1 MSAGKVLFIDA
12 YDSFSNNIINLL
24 RDRLS
29 VTVSSI
35 YIDDPRFVFNDDAFH
50 EHLQQFD
57 AVVAGPGPGH
67 PANPQDIGLIA
78 KLWTLADENL
88 LPVLGICLGFQ
99 SLCLAYGGT
108 VDRLTQP
115 RHGLVTPIRHC
126 GGDVYADTG
135 HVRAT
140 QYHSLHVSIGLD
152 DNGTRSDQSL
162 FTPTKT
168 CPQLYPLAW
177 DLSDPE
183 NGPIFMSAKHVSKP
197 FTGVQYHPESIC
209 TNDEGHRMVDKW
221 WQAACTWNAR
231 NRTDDFFPPLGAS
244 RPSHHTN
251 GHAQKSSNH
260 DSLASAVHWSS
271 FNPGKPLDAASV
283 VQALRNQTHPLE
295 PLLLESGTRASGEPV
310 NPETGRFSIIGLQE
324 ESSTHVRYSTSNH
337 LVQVTN
343 GSNVPFKTSVTT
355 PEVFTI
361 LETLVQSR
369 RALGGPSPSPF
380 WGGFIGFVSYEAG
393 LETIDV
399 TPPEPSQERPDIWFV
414 FVERSIV
421 IDHVEGEVYI
431 QTLHQNDDAWLAAT
445 KALLSASTPTS
456 NLPNGTIN
464 TPKGP
469 AHIVTQPDRAG
480 YHAKVRACQSHLR
493 AGSSYE
499 LCLTDSTQIRTT
511 ESAWPLYQRL
521 RAANPAPF
529 SAYLNFTG
537 TAAAAAT
544 AAYDND
550 PAAPANPSIQIAG
563 SSPERF
569 LSWTRSGAIQ
579 FRPIKG
585 TVKKNPTTTL
595 ASASALLKAPKE
607 QAENL
612 MIVDLIRHDLSGV
625 PGVSGIHVPQLMAV
639 EEYATVYQLVSVIA
653 GTLDPAKPTA
663 KTGLSVL
670 AASLP
675 PGSMTGAPK
684 RRSCALL
691 AGIEGMK
698 PRGLYSGVLG
708 YLDVGGGGDFS
719 VVIRTAFR
727 YGDGGGG
734 GGLDW
739 QIGAGGAVT
748 VLSEAEAE
756 WEEMLAKRES
766 LLKVFGGLDEA

>member
-29 VTVSSI
+29 VTVSSV

-78 KLWTLADENL
+78 KLWTLSDGNI

-115 RHGLVTPIRHC
+115 RHGLVTPITHC
-126 GGDVYADTG
+126 GGDVYDDTG

-162 FTPTKT
+162 FTPTKA
-168 CPQLYPLAW
+168 CPQLAPLAW

-183 NGPIFMSAKHVSKP
+183 NGPIFMSTKHVSKP
-197 FTGVQYHPESIC
+197 FRGVQYHPESIC
-209 TNDEGHRMVDKW
+209 TNEEGHKLVDNW
-221 WQAACTWNAR
+221 WRTACDWNAR

-244 RPSHHTN
+244 STSRDTN
-251 GHAQKSSNH
+251 GHTQKLSNH
-260 DSLASAVHWSS
+260 DSRASAVHWTS

-283 VQALRNQTHPLE
+283 VQALRHETHPLE
-295 PLLLESGTRASGEPV
+295 PLLLESGTRISGEPV

-324 ESSTHVRYSTSNH
+324 ASSTHVRYSTSSH
-337 LVQVTN
+337 FLQITS
-343 GSNVPFKTSVTT
+343 GSNVTFRTKVTT

-369 RALGGPSPSPF
+369 RALGGPPTSPF

-399 TPPEPSQERPDIWFV
+399 TPPEPSHERPDIWFV

-421 IDHVEGEVYI
+421 LDHVEGKVYI
-431 QTLHQNDDAWLAAT
+431 QTLRQDDHDWLAAT
-445 KALLSASTPTS
+445 KALLSSPT
-456 NLPNGTIN
+456 NLESVKPSNGTTTKHSAQILS
-464 TPKGP
+464 
-469 AHIVTQPDRAG
+469 QPDRAE
-480 YHAKVRACQSHLR
+480 YKAKVHACQSHLR

-499 LCLTDSTQIRTT
+499 LCLTDSTQIRTPA
-511 ESAWPLYQRL
+511 SAWSLYLRL

-537 TAAAAAT
+537 ASADASDGRAQPSS
-544 AAYDND
+544 D
-550 PAAPANPSIQIAG
+550 SIQIVG

-585 TVKKNPTTTL
+585 TVKKTPTTTR
-595 ASASALLKAPKE
+595 AMAEELLKSPKE

-625 PGVSGIHVPQLMAV
+625 QDVSAIHVPQLMAV

-653 GTLDPAKPTA
+653 GTLDPDVPTA
-663 KTGLSVL
+663 KTGLNVL

-684 RRSCALL
+684 KRSCALL
-691 AGIEGMK
+691 ADIEGQK

-719 VVIRTAFR
+719 VVIRTAFK
-727 YGDGGGG
+727 YGGGYG
-734 GGLDW
+734 ENGDW

-766 LLKVFGGLDEA
+766 LLKVFGGSA

>member
-67 PANPQDIGLIA
+67 PSNPQDIGLIA
-78 KLWTLADENL
+78 KLWALADENI

-99 SLCLAYGGT
+99 SLCLAYGGS

-115 RHGLVTPIRHC
+115 RHGLVTPITHC

-135 HVRAT
+135 DVRAT
-140 QYHSLHVSIGLD
+140 QYHSLHVGIGLC
-152 DNGTRSDQSL
+152 NNAAQSERTL

-168 CPQLYPLAW
+168 CPQLHPLAW

-183 NGPIFMSAKHVSKP
+183 NGPIFMSTKHVNKP
-197 FTGVQYHPESIC
+197 FIGVQYHPESIC
-209 TNDEGHRMVDKW
+209 TNDEGHKLVDNW
-221 WQAACTWNAR
+221 WRTACDWNAR

-244 RPSHHTN
+244 GISNQTN
-251 GHAQKSSNH
+251 VHARKSRTR
-260 DSLASAVHWSS
+260 DSLASTVQWKS
-271 FNPGKPLDAASV
+271 FSPCKPVDAASV
-283 VQALRNQTHPLE
+283 VEALRSEIHPLE
-295 PLLLESGTRASGEPV
+295 PLLLESGTRDSGEPV
-310 NPETGRFSIIGLQE
+310 NSETGRFSVIGLQDV
-324 ESSTHVRYSTSNH
+324 SSTHVRYSTSTHFLQISSGAN
-337 LVQVTN
+337 VT
-343 GSNVPFKTSVTT
+343 FRTKVTT

-369 RALGGPSPSPF
+369 RASCGSSTSPF

-393 LETIDV
+393 LETINV
-399 TPPEPSQERPDIWFV
+399 TPPEPTQEYPDIWFV

-421 IDHVEGEVYI
+421 IDHAKGEVYI
-431 QTLHQNDDAWLAAT
+431 QTLRQNDDEWLAAT
-445 KALLSASTPTS
+445 KSLLCNTTASSENAKELLDGTTTTAAPKTP
-456 NLPNGTIN
+456 
-464 TPKGP
+464 
-469 AHIVTQPDRAG
+469 AQIVAQPDRAE
-480 YHAKVRACQSHLR
+480 YCAKVHACQSHLR

-499 LCLTDSTQIRTT
+499 LCLTDSTQIRTA
-511 ESAWPLYQRL
+511 ESAWSLYLRL

-529 SAYLNFTG
+529 SAYLNFAG
-537 TAAAAAT
+537 VS
-544 AAYDND
+544 
-550 PAAPANPSIQIAG
+550 ANASDGRACHTSDSIQIVG

-569 LSWTRSGAIQ
+569 FSWTRSGDCQ

-585 TVKKNPTTTL
+585 TVKKTPATTR
-595 ASASALLKAPKE
+595 AMAEELLKSPKE

-625 PGVSGIHVPQLMAV
+625 QGVSDVHVPRLMAV

-653 GTLDPAKPTA
+653 GALDPQEPTT
-663 KTGLSVL
+663 KTGLHVL

-684 RRSCALL
+684 KRSCALL
-691 AGIEGMK
+691 TEIEGQR

-719 VVIRTAFR
+719 VVIRTASK
-727 YGDGGGG
+727 YGGVGEDGG
-734 GGLDW
+734 DW

-748 VLSEAEAE
+748 VLSEAKAE

-766 LLKVFGGLDEA
+766 LLKVFGGGA

>member
-29 VTVSSI
+29 VTVSSV

-67 PANPQDIGLIA
+67 PANTQDIGLIA
-78 KLWTLADENL
+78 KLWNLSDENI

-115 RHGLVTPIRHC
+115 RHGLVTPVTHC

-135 HVRAT
+135 DVRAT
-140 QYHSLHVSIGLD
+140 QYHSLHVSIGLCTD
-152 DNGTRSDQSL
+152 AAQSEETL

-168 CPQLYPLAW
+168 CPQLVPLAW

-183 NGPIFMSAKHVSKP
+183 NGPIFMSAKHVTKP
-197 FTGVQYHPESIC
+197 FRAVQYHPESIC
-209 TNDEGHRMVDKW
+209 TNDEGHKLIENW
-221 WQAACTWNAR
+221 WRTACDWNAR

-244 RPSHHTN
+244 GTSHQTN
-251 GHAQKSSNH
+251 GHDEKPRSH
-260 DSLASAVHWSS
+260 ETPASTVHWTS
-271 FNPGKPLDAASV
+271 FSPCKPLDAASIV
-283 VQALRNQTHPLE
+283 EALRDQTYPLE
-295 PLLLESGTRASGEPV
+295 PLLLESGTRASGDPV
-310 NPETGRFSIIGLQE
+310 NSETGRFSIIGLQE
-324 ESSTHVRYSTSNH
+324 TSSTHVRYSTSTQF
-337 LVQVTN
+337 LQITS
-343 GSNVPFKTSVTT
+343 GSNVTFRTRVATH
-355 PEVFTI
+355 EVFTI

-369 RALGGPSPSPF
+369 RASRGPSTSPF

-393 LETIDV
+393 LKTIDV
-399 TPPEPSQERPDIWFV
+399 TPPEPTQECPDTWFV
-414 FVERSIV
+414 FIERSIV
-421 IDHVEGEVYI
+421 LDHVEGTAYI
-431 QTLHQNDDAWLAAT
+431 QTLRQDDNEWLSAT
-445 KALLSASTPTS
+445 KTLISTTATV
-456 NLPNGTIN
+456 NLPNGTR
-464 TPKGP
+464 TSSPKHS
-469 AHIVTQPDRAG
+469 AQIVAQPDRAE
-480 YHAKVRACQSHLR
+480 YCAKVRACQSHLR

-499 LCLTDSTQIRTT
+499 LCLTDSTLIRTD
-511 ESAWPLYQRL
+511 ESAWSLYLRL
-521 RAANPAPF
+521 RATNPAPF
-529 SAYLNFTG
+529 SAYLNFAG
-537 TAAAAAT
+537 VSADDSDGQAMPSS
-544 AAYDND
+544 D
-550 PAAPANPSIQIAG
+550 SIQIVG

-569 LSWTRSGAIQ
+569 FSWTRSGACQ

-585 TVKKNPTTTL
+585 TVKKTPTTTR
-595 ASASALLKAPKE
+595 AMAEELLKAPKE

-625 PGVSGIHVPQLMAV
+625 QGVTDIHVPRLMVV

-653 GTLDPAKPTA
+653 GTLDPETPTT
-663 KTGLSVL
+663 KTGLHVL

-684 RRSCALL
+684 KRSCALL
-691 AGIEGMK
+691 TEIEGQR

-719 VVIRTAFR
+719 VVIRTAFK
-727 YGDGGGG
+727 YGGGAVG
-734 GGLDW
+734 GEEDGDW

-748 VLSEAEAE
+748 VLSAAEAE
-756 WEEMLAKRES
+756 WEEMLTKRES
-766 LLKVFGGLDEA
+766 LLKVFGGGA